1 MLTDDSGRVLD
12 HAVLGARGMTDAGA
26 REVFFEFNALE
37 SYPEPMY
44 LAAGDARVRVR

>member
-1 MLTDDSGRVLD
+1 MLSFAALSINRFFTTAPKLE
-12 HAVLGARGMTDAGA
+12 
-26 REVFFEFNALE
+26 RETPGFEFNALE